1 MIGTLE
7 ITNFKSIKHLKQ
19 ECKRI
24 NVLIGEPNTGKS
36 NILEALGVVSYCCYH
51 SSAGLNQFVRFER
64 TSNLFYDEDLGE
76 AVGLSFDRVRLRIV
90 FANGNFFGHCDE
102 VAQREERRL
111 VELTGNYD
119 GLMVARAPNLSPLFQ
134 FKFYRFAARPDYPRR
149 DVGFLLPPSGQNL
162 MSLLLT
168 HKELRATANGLFSR
182 FGLGLNLRPQE
193 NKIEVVKR
201 SEDITISYPYSLA
214 SDTLRRVVFHIA
226 AIISNRDSVLIF
238 EEPES
243 HAFPYYTK
251 QLAEMIALD
260 DRQNQYFVSTHNPY
274 FLLPLLEKCPKGEIA
289 ITITH
294 YEDYETKTKLLSQEQ
309 MEEMTEI
316 DVFSN
321 LDRFLGR

>member
-36 NILEALGVVSYCCYH
+36 NILEALGLLSFSCY
-51 SSAGLNQFVRFER
+51 SGYAPLGGFVRFER
-64 TSNLFYDEDLGE
+64 TSNLFYDENLHEQIELKFDDKAFRIRFAQGRFRGEFKAADGAVLVVLEGDHQTLKVAAFHDRARDELG
-76 AVGLSFDRVRLRIV
+76 
-90 FANGNFFGHCDE
+90 
-102 VAQREERRL
+102 
-111 VELTGNYD
+111 
-119 GLMVARAPNLSPLFQ
+119 Q
-134 FKFYRFAARPDYPRR
+134 FKFYRFSLGETFPRPDSQ
-149 DVGFLLPPSGQNL
+149 FLLPPSGQNL

-168 HKELRATANGLFSR
+168 HKELRATANGLFAR

-193 NKIEVVKR
+193 NKIEVIKR
-201 SEDITISYPYSLA
+201 SEDVTISYPYSLA
-214 SDTLRRVVFHIA
+214 SDTLQRMVFYLA
-226 AIISNRDSVLIF
+226 AILSNRESVLVL

-243 HAFPYYTK
+243 KAFPYYTK